1 MMELTELLDLSPL
14 AWQEIAT
21 ALFCGFVIGL
31 ERQLRGKPAG
41 IRTSILIVLG
51 TYVFIAASVS
61 TNTEVTDPS
70 RIIGQVITGV
80 GFLGAG
86 VMLTRDGMVLG
97 VTSAATIWMLAA
109 VGVCIGIGQDAAAI
123 KLSLLVVAVL
133 VGIDVLEN
141 SSAAMRRGVHRKY
154 SEWTERNGSLFK
166 RRKTD
171 REKAHWHDPDEPHR

>member
-1 MMELTELLDLSPL
+1 MMELTELLDISPL
-14 AWQEIAT
+14 AWQEIIT

-51 TYVFIAASVS
+51 TYVFIAVAVFTS
-61 TNTEVTDPS
+61 TEVTDPS

-109 VGVCIGIGQDAAAI
+109 IGVCIGVGQDAAAI
-123 KLSLLVVAVL
+123 KLSLLVVTVL
-133 VGIDVLEN
+133 LGIDALEN

-154 SEWTERNGSLFK
+154 SEWTERNGSFFK
-166 RRKTD
+166 RRSGE
-171 REKAHWHDPDEPHR
+171 RLRAEWQDPDEPNK

>member
-1 MMELTELLDLSPL
+1 MIDLQQLFDISPFR
-14 AWQEIAT
+14 WQEILT
-21 ALFCGFVIGL
+21 AIACGFVIGL

-51 TYVFIAASVS
+51 TYVFIAASMS
-61 TNTEVTDPS
+61 TNTEMTDPS

-109 VGVCIGIGQDAAAI
+109 IGVCIGIGQDLAAI
-123 KLSLLVVAVL
+123 KLSVLSVVML
-133 VGIDVLEN
+133 IGIDILEN
-141 SSAAMRRGVHRKY
+141 SSSALRRGVHRKY
-154 SEWTERNGSLFK
+154 SEWATRNGGILFG
-166 RRKTD
+166 RRHD
-171 REKAHWHDPDEPHR
+171 DSRGNRSDPDDPH